1 MHRFSRVSH
10 AATSFTGSPI
20 ALVALGVLTVAWIVA
35 GLFADW
41 NRPWELVITA
51 GAPIA
56 TLVLVVILQH
66 AQNRNARAMH
76 VKLNELL
83 TALQEPDDDVMDA
96 EQKGDDELKE
106 LDERY
111 RRELEARRSADSS
124 AP

>member
-1 MHRFSRVSH
+1 MSH
-10 AATSFTGSPI
+10 AATSFTGSPL
-20 ALVALGVLTVAWIVA
+20 ALVALAVLTIVWIVA
-35 GLFADW
+35 GSLVDW
-41 NRPWELVITA
+41 SRPWELVITT
-51 GAPIA
+51 GAPIL

-83 TALQEPDDDVMDA
+83 SALHEPDDDVMDA
-96 EQKGDDELKE
+96 EQKGDDELDE

-111 RRELEARRSADSS
+111 HRDLDAKRSGSS

>member
-1 MHRFSRVSH
+1 MHRFSRLSH
-10 AATSFTGSPI
+10 AATSFTGSPL
-20 ALVALGVLTVAWIVA
+20 ALVALAALTVGWIVMGVLVE
-35 GLFADW
+35 W
-41 NRPWELVITA
+41 NRPWELVITT

-83 TALQEPDDDVMDA
+83 SALKEPNDDVMDA

-106 LDERY
+106 LDDRY
-111 RRELEARRSADSS
+111 HRDLDAKRSAGSR